1 MKPLRHPNLALGH
14 SCLFLLHREEASRF
28 FSTRGPGQPSPIHSL
43 EKGLFGAPGVA
54 MTQMPNAISD
64 PLVPCPCR
72 KPEAPEDADPLTV
85 TPPVMEAPLLTP
97 GQILPPPSRCLPSS
111 PLLYHRPRTEG
122 RRRHSERSALSEGGM
137 AFLQLV
143 SCHLPQ
149 EATATSRTVAA
160 SPDSPIVYRRKC
172 IWRLSS
178 TEQFPHIL
186 SRTRRKASAS
196 KPIPH
201 MGTPSGLTCP
211 RRSRSQRG
219 LS

>member
-1 MKPLRHPNLALGH
+1 MKPLRHPNLALGR

-43 EKGLFGAPGVA
+43 EKGLFDAPGVA

-64 PLVPCPCR
+64 PLVPCPRR

-97 GQILPPPSRCLPSS
+97 GQILPPPSRCLPSP

-122 RRRHSERSALSEGGM
+122 RRRHSERSSLSEGDV

-143 SCHLPQ
+143 SCHLHLRRPQ
-149 EATATSRTVAA
+149 QLAGPSLPAQTLPSSTDGIVFGGSAPLSSFHTSCLTRVVKQVRASPFRTWGRRAGGPVLGGHAA
-160 SPDSPIVYRRKC
+160 S
-172 IWRLSS
+172 
-178 TEQFPHIL
+178 
-186 SRTRRKASAS
+186 
-196 KPIPH
+196 
-201 MGTPSGLTCP
+201 GG
-211 RRSRSQRG
+211 
-219 LS
+219 